1 MATRHFLSTLLT
13 KEVRWCYVDYLQGNR
28 LDESVKQCQLT
39 VGKHACMVKWVTIW
53 SYSEVLLRATWVFGM
68 RISSKRA
75 KVRAGVT
82 NESIT
87 GKKQLIVTSSKPT
100 DRQFIDQ

>member
-1 MATRHFLSTLLT
+1 MYG
-13 KEVRWCYVDYLQGNR
+13 KVGNN
-28 LDESVKQCQLT
+28 
-39 VGKHACMVKWVTIW
+39 MVLFRGPAEGYMGI
-53 SYSEVLLRATWVFGM
+53 FGM